1 MTIRDSFSGRFGI
14 IAAAAGSAIGLGNI
28 WRFPYLCGQN
38 GGGAFVLL
46 YLICIVLMGLPIMLA
61 EFSIG
66 RKAQS
71 NAYRAFKVLAPR
83 KPWYM
88 IGVMGIVASFTI
100 MSFYSAVGGWTI
112 EYIIRSVSNTM
123 SISGDHTEQ
132 FNSFISG
139 SYKPLAYQF
148 AFLVLS
154 FAIVMMGVR
163 KGIESSSKILM
174 PLLLILLIILC
185 IRSVT
190 LPGATEGLNFL
201 LKPDFSKLTGNSI
214 LLAMGQAFFSL
225 SLGMGCMI
233 TYGSYIKRKE
243 DLTSS
248 AGMIAGAD
256 ALIALLAGVAI
267 FPAAFALGIEPD
279 SGAGLAFITL
289 PGMFE
294 KMAGGMIFS
303 TFFFTLLCIAALTSS
318 ISLIEVV
325 VSFCVEE
332 MRIRRG
338 PATALVAGCIF
349 LLGTLCSL
357 SLGII
362 PGLELFGLNFFDLM
376 DYISSNLLLPIGG
389 FFISIYVGWVLQKRI
404 TVKELTS
411 DGTVRFTGLRIFY
424 FLIKYIVPV
433 AILTVFISKF
443 LQVG

>member
-1 MTIRDSFSGRFGI
+1 
-14 IAAAAGSAIGLGNI
+14 
-28 WRFPYLCGQN
+28 
-38 GGGAFVLL
+38 
-46 YLICIVLMGLPIMLA
+46 
-61 EFSIG
+61 
-66 RKAQS
+66 
-71 NAYRAFKVLAPR
+71 
-83 KPWYM
+83 
-88 IGVMGIVASFTI
+88 
-100 MSFYSAVGGWTI
+100 
-112 EYIIRSVSNTM
+112 
-123 SISGDHTEQ
+123 
-132 FNSFISG
+132 
-139 SYKPLAYQF
+139 
-148 AFLVLS
+148 
-154 FAIVMMGVR
+154 
-163 KGIESSSKILM
+163 
-174 PLLLILLIILC
+174 
-185 IRSVT
+185 
-190 LPGATEGLNFL
+190 
-201 LKPDFSKLTGNSI
+201 
-214 LLAMGQAFFSL
+214 
-225 SLGMGCMI
+225 MI
-233 TYGSYIKRKE
+233 TYGSYIKREE

-248 AGMIAGAD
+248 AGMVAGTD

-294 KMAGGMIFS
+294 QMAGGMIFS